1 MDGNH
6 KATWCKVPIDVCLT
20 LMTKSGVQRGAGLRA
35 HIHTS
40 LLVPRPGCAMARAV
54 PQRPC
59 CSPGWAAVLSALRG
73 QQGPA
78 LAQGSLWCGRTPG
91 MDGGTM
97 PICCSQQKLR
107 HVALTST
114 RWLPAADS
122 IFCFSWLWFNRALL
136 MQGFTVVL
144 SSDPS
149 CFVKCLKILVILRNN
164 WFHNTSV
171 TCTPSRQSG
180 DRTKLVALFS
190 CGHGSFCSAFS
201 QIKVSSPYKCYK
213 VCCLAINCCKW

>member
-6 KATWCKVPIDVCLT
+6 KVTWCEVPIDVCLT
-20 LMTKSGVQRGAGLRA
+20 LMLRVTCRELQVYPYPYPYPPA
-35 HIHTS
+35 S
-40 LLVPRPGCAMARAV
+40 FCLNQAAR
-54 PQRPC
+54 RCKC
-59 CSPGWAAVLSALRG
+59 CSRAGQWAVLSTLRG
-73 QQGPA
+73 QRGPA
-78 LAQGSLWCGRTPG
+78 LAQGSLWRGRAEPPG
-91 MDGGTM
+91 MDGGAVS
-97 PICCSQQKLR
+97 IFCSRQKLC

-114 RWLPAADS
+114 RWLPAAGS
-122 IFCFSWLWFNRALL
+122 IFCLSWLWFNRALL

-144 SSDPS
+144 SSDTS

-164 WFHNTSV
+164 WFHNMSV
-171 TCTPSRQSG
+171 TRTASRQSG

-190 CGHGSFCSAFS
+190 RGRGSFCSAFS